1 MINSTTAATNTHV
14 MQLPRKVIIGERIL
28 NDTSQLIKE
37 NTTKNPKIA
46 LITGKNVKS
55 KIIGTIEENFF
66 ENNINFQWFIAG
78 DASFESVGKIENE
91 LKQDKI
97 EVIIGIGGGRCIDI
111 GKMSANNLKKP
122 FISIPTSASH
132 DGISS
137 PFVSLRGSDKP
148 YSIKVE
154 TPVEVIA
161 DLYIISNAPG
171 KLIASGC
178 GDLIAKI
185 TAIKDWEISRDD
197 TNEYFGDYAA
207 NLSSLSAKMM
217 LDMSK
222 RIGNKQ
228 IDTKIARTIV
238 EGLISSGVAAGIAG
252 SSRPCSGSEH
262 LFSHAL
268 EYISNG
274 KCGLHGER
282 VGIGTI
288 IMAKLHKLN
297 WIEIKNALG
306 VFGAP
311 TTAKEI
317 RVDKD
322 EIIEAFTIA
331 KNIRPERYT
340 ILNRVDL
347 NKNQIRDLIEEVGII

>member
-1 MINSTTAATNTHV
+1 

-28 NDTSQLIKE
+28 TNTSHFIQD
-37 NTTKNPKIA
+37 NTKINSKVA
-46 LITGKNVKS
+46 LITGVNVKS
-55 KIIGTIEENFF
+55 KIIDIIEDNFVA
-66 ENNINFQWFIAG
+66 NNIEFQWIIAG
-78 DASFESVGKIENE
+78 DASFESVEKIEKD
-91 LKQDKI
+91 LKQGNVQI
-97 EVIIGIGGGRCIDI
+97 VIGIGGGRCIDL
-111 GKMSANNLKKP
+111 GKMAANNLKRP

-137 PFVSLRGSDKP
+137 PFVSLRGNNKP

-154 TPVEVIA
+154 TPIAIIA
-161 DLYIISNAPG
+161 DLHIISNAPG

-185 TAIKDWEISRDD
+185 TAVKDWEIARDD
-197 TNEYFGDYAA
+197 TGEYFGEYAA

-217 LDMSK
+217 LDIS
-222 RIGNKQ
+222 KQ
-228 IDTKIARTIV
+228 IVNGQIDRKISRTIV

-268 EYISNG
+268 EFISNG
-274 KCGLHGER
+274 RCGLHGER

-297 WIEIKNALG
+297 WTEIKSALEII
-306 VFGAP
+306 GAP

-322 EIIEAFTIA
+322 EIIKAFFLA
-331 KNIRPERYT
+331 KKIRPERYT
-340 ILNRVDL
+340 ILNKIDL
-347 NKNQIRDLIEEVGII
+347 NKNQIQDLIEEVGIT

>member
-1 MINSTTAATNTHV
+1 
-14 MQLPRKVIIGERIL
+14 MQLPRKVIIGDKIL
-28 NDTSQLIKE
+28 TNILEYAKE
-37 NTTKNPKIA
+37 NTIKNDKIV
-46 LITGKNVKS
+46 LITGINVKN
-55 KIIGTIEENFF
+55 KIDRLIEGNFL
-66 ENNINFQWFIAG
+66 ENNIKYQWIIAG
-78 DASFESVGKIENE
+78 DASFQSVKNIEKELHNEKIEM
-91 LKQDKI
+91 I
-97 EVIIGIGGGRCIDI
+97 VGIGGGRCIDI
-111 GKMSANNLKKP
+111 GKMTANNLKKP

-137 PFVSLRGSDKP
+137 PFVSLRGGNKP

-154 TPVEVIA
+154 TPIGIIA
-161 DLYIISNAPG
+161 DLNIISNAPS

-185 TAIKDWEISRDD
+185 TAIKDWKLARDD
-197 TNEYFGDYAA
+197 MNEYFGEYAA
-207 NLSSLSAKMM
+207 NLSYLSAKMI
-217 LDMSK
+217 LDISK
-222 RIGNKQ
+222 NIKKSNK
-228 IDTKIARTIV
+228 IDKQTTRTIV

-268 EYISNG
+268 EFITDG

-297 WIEIKNALG
+297 WNEIKNALEI
-306 VFGAP
+306 FGAP

-317 RVDKD
+317 KADKD
-322 EIIEAFTIA
+322 EIIQAFYLA
-331 KNIRPERYT
+331 RKIRPERYT
-340 ILNRVDL
+340 ILNKIDL
-347 NKNQIRDLIEEVGII
+347 HKNQIEDLIEEVGII

>member
-1 MINSTTAATNTHV
+1 

-28 NDTSQLIKE
+28 SNTSQLIKE
-37 NTTKNPKIA
+37 NIKVNTKIA
-46 LITGKNVKS
+46 LITGENVKS
-55 KIIGTIEENFF
+55 KIIDTVEENFAASKT
-66 ENNINFQWFIAG
+66 EFQWIIAG
-78 DASFESVGKIENE
+78 DASFESVGKIEKE

-97 EVIIGIGGGRCIDI
+97 EIIIGIGGGRCIDI
-111 GKMSANNLKKP
+111 GKMTANNLKKP

-154 TPVEVIA
+154 TPIEIIA
-161 DLYIISNAPG
+161 DLHIISNAPG

-185 TAIKDWEISRDD
+185 TAVKDWEIARDD
-197 TNEYFGDYAA
+197 TGEYFGEYAA

-217 LDMSK
+217 LDIS
-222 RIGNKQ
+222 KQ
-228 IDTKIARTIV
+228 IVNGQIDMKISRTIV

-297 WIEIKNALG
+297 WLEIKNALKII
-306 VFGAP
+306 GAP

-317 RVDKD
+317 RVDKE
-322 EIIEAFTIA
+322 EIIKAFALA
-331 KNIRPERYT
+331 KRIRPERYT
-340 ILNRVDL
+340 ILNKVDL
-347 NKNQIRDLIEEVGII
+347 NKNQIQDLIEEVGII

>member
-1 MINSTTAATNTHV
+1 
-14 MQLPRKVIIGERIL
+14 MQLPRKVIIGDRIL
-28 NDTSQLIKE
+28 NNTLEFIKE
-37 NTTKNPKIA
+37 NTLKNEKIA
-46 LITGKNVKS
+46 LITGINVKK
-55 KIIGTIEENFF
+55 KINKLIEDNFL
-66 ENNINFQWFIAG
+66 ENNIKYQWIIAG
-78 DASFESVGKIENE
+78 DASFQSVQNIESELQNEKIE
-91 LKQDKI
+91 
-97 EVIIGIGGGRCIDI
+97 IIVGIGGGRCIDI
-111 GKMSANNLKKP
+111 GKMTANNLKKP

-137 PFVSLRGSDKP
+137 PFVSLRGGNKP

-154 TPVEVIA
+154 TPIGIIA
-161 DLYIISNAPG
+161 DLNIISNAPY

-185 TAIKDWEISRDD
+185 TAIKDWELARDD
-197 TNEYFGDYAA
+197 INEYFGEYAA
-207 NLSSLSAKMM
+207 NLSYLSAKMI
-217 LDMSK
+217 LDISK
-222 RIGNKQ
+222 NIKKNKKIDKQ
-228 IDTKIARTIV
+228 ITRTIV

-268 EYISNG
+268 EYITNG

-297 WIEIKNALG
+297 WNEIKNALEIL
-306 VFGAP
+306 GAP

-317 RVDKD
+317 NADKD
-322 EIIEAFTIA
+322 EIIQAFYLA
-331 KNIRPERYT
+331 GKIRPERYT
-340 ILNRVDL
+340 ILNKINFTKIKL
-347 NKNQIRDLIEEVGII
+347 KT